1 MYQPALI
8 QTTDGIA
15 SNSLMGIGDVIVVNT
30 ELDLA
35 AGTVVDSWLSLCLNV
50 FLSFLMLQIGTGI
63 VEMKP

>member
-1 MYQPALI
+1 MDAREICMYQPALI

-35 AGTVVDSWLSLCLNV
+35 AGTVVDSWLSL
-50 FLSFLMLQIGTGI
+50 LSLIHI
-63 VEMKP
+63 